1 MRYFGAV
8 LSLASV
14 AAASCDADNCLRALR
29 ATQVPGQ
36 LQTAQAFCATFTKTS
51 VPATAI
57 PSYAANNCKD
67 NQNAPLSA
75 RISSACS
82 CIAPSTTSSVTTA
95 TPTATG
101 TGSACALVS
110 QLSASQKAAS
120 PSATPQVPARLA
132 QECLSSVPL
141 AKDAGLALVDAL
153 VPYIEW
159 QSDLAWLKDP
169 PSTYFYPPH
178 DPLGYLAKVKS
189 NLQIGAYANEEA
201 FELDLYN
208 VFAKAHDGHFVFYPD
223 TLSNGLR
230 WVRPTS
236 LVSVSLDGIS
246 APKIFLK
253 NEISASPSKAS
264 AITKINGVDAVK
276 YLEDFIFSA
285 TFNQDAD
292 AGYNTLFYSIPFAA
306 AGIPNGY
313 FSSGGR
319 TRFIYPGDNT
329 TYTFE
334 NGTSYTFG
342 NVANVLG
349 NWAGV
354 VDGPSFFKKFAPGA
368 AAALTIQAEEAPSSL
383 QASAAVPG
391 YPDAELLLPDL
402 SIGGYYLNGTGF
414 EDVAVLTSLSFE
426 PDLPSDFQHLAETF
440 FAEAK
445 AAGKTKLVIDL
456 SVNGGGYI
464 LQGYDLFRQL
474 FPSIDQF
481 GASRLRESETFIE
494 AARAYSDAV
503 GGDFDPNTSPDAD
516 LINIYETFLNYRY
529 DLNITNQNFTSFAAK
544 FGPVPL
550 RGDEFT
556 ELIRWN
562 FSDPITTINAT
573 WGMGMDITGYRSRQ
587 NFTQP
592 FAAEDI
598 IMLTDGYCAST
609 CTLFAEFMRTQ
620 AGVKSIA
627 LGGRPEVQQIQ
638 AVGGVKGAQILSFGS
653 IFSIAQTAIQYAGS
667 NPVDAL
673 KKLSALPDRRSASN
687 GINIRDNILPD
698 NVNDGL
704 PAQFSYEPADCRLY
718 YTPEMIG
725 DITATWKAAASAAF
739 KGGKCNF
746 GGLGKRGVERRV
758 QRPRSAKVDKS
769 KRREYK
775 RVEVVRDRHWYVR
788 HGKKVTEV

>member
-1 MRYFGAV
+1 MPITSFFSTAPGPVKTGRSAGKEEIDGTANV
-8 LSLASV
+8 LESEQIDGPASISELGQIDVPANVSKPEQIDVPGTNTPNLSLSSEPAPENSPSEVKTPDHHLTTSALQNPSSAFRTWERHERKKIDPEQPPWIFLDSAVASALSNFKEEEIYLADDGDRRIGGIDFSPGIELIATYPFTV
-14 AAASCDADNCLRALR
+14 WQRGLLFQQMKYRVRKELEPVIGYNVPGMATNGFAKFNQLKGYDADRTRSQNLTL
-29 ATQVPGQ
+29 GE
-36 LQTAQAFCATFTKTS
+36 LQREMVFRKHEVSSKFTG
-51 VPATAI
+51 I
-57 PSYAANNCKD
+57 
-67 NQNAPLSA
+67 
-75 RISSACS
+75 R
-82 CIAPSTTSSVTTA
+82 
-95 TPTATG
+95 
-101 TGSACALVS
+101 
-110 QLSASQKAAS
+110 
-120 PSATPQVPARLA
+120 
-132 QECLSSVPL
+132 
-141 AKDAGLALVDAL
+141 
-153 VPYIEW
+153 
-159 QSDLAWLKDP
+159 
-169 PSTYFYPPH
+169 
-178 DPLGYLAKVKS
+178 
-189 NLQIGAYANEEA
+189 
-201 FELDLYN
+201 
-208 VFAKAHDGHFVFYPD
+208 PD
-223 TLSNGLR
+223 S
-230 WVRPTS
+230 
-236 LVSVSLDGIS
+236 
-246 APKIFLK
+246 
-253 NEISASPSKAS
+253 NEIISERK
-264 AITKINGVDAVK
+264 
-276 YLEDFIFSA
+276 EE
-285 TFNQDAD
+285 
-292 AGYNTLFYSIPFAA
+292 
-306 AGIPNGY
+306 
-313 FSSGGR
+313 R
-319 TRFIYPGDNT
+319 DNT